1 MTPSPRDPAVQADA
15 QFGRAAPA
23 LGWVPAPRY
32 LLRRAMIL
40 EWMAARPAGRIL
52 EIGAGPG
59 ALLADLAER
68 GFTADAVET
77 SARARELASRLLQ
90 DLPAIRMHA
99 DLPPSDARYDLLF
112 AFEVLEHIADA
123 RAALARWVTYLLPG
137 ARVMLSVPAYA
148 DRWTATDTWA
158 GHVRR
163 YDRDDFVALVQSCGL
178 RVLRCRHYG
187 FPLTD
192 LMEPINARRHA
203 RLLASASQ
211 GVVGTSASG
220 VERGAETRLWPWM
233 RSLPGRA
240 ALRSAIALQ
249 RRFPHRGNGLLL
261 EAEMP

>member
-1 MTPSPRDPAVQADA
+1 MTPSPGDADILTDP

-59 ALLADLAER
+59 TLLADLAER

-77 SARARELASRLLQ
+77 SARARELGSRMLQ
-90 DLPAIRMHA
+90 DLPGIRMHA
-99 DLPPSDARYDLLF
+99 ELPPCDARYDLLF

-123 RAALARWVTYLLPG
+123 GAALTSWVTYLRPG

-148 DRWTATDTWA
+148 NRWTATDTWA

-163 YDRDDFVALVQSCGL
+163 YDRDDLVALAESSGL

-187 FPLTD
+187 FPLAD

-203 RLLASASQ
+203 RMLASASQ

-233 RSLPGRA
+233 CSLSGRA
-240 ALRSAIALQ
+240 ALRTAIGLQ
-249 RRFPHRGNGLLL
+249 RHFPRRGNGLLL
-261 EAEMP
+261 EGEMP